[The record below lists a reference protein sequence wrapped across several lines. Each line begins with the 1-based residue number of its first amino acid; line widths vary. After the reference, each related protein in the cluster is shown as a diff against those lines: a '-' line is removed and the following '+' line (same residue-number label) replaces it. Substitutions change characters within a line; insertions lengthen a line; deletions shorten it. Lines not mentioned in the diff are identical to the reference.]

1 MVCLRGRFI
10 NIIIII
16 ITTTTA
22 AAFIDMRTNTARV
35 NYRCLEQ
42 GEKIVDE
49 TWLAEPGHE
58 MREREMEGQRKRPRE
73 GQERG
78 ARERGPKEGG
88 EREHKTKPS
97 PKK

>member
-16 ITTTTA
+16 ITAA

-35 NYRCLEQ
+35 NYRCSEQ
-42 GEKIVDE
+42 GEKVVDE

-58 MREREMEGQRKRPRE
+58 MRERWRVKERDE
-73 GQERG
+73 ERG
-78 ARERGPKEGG
+78 ARERGQKEGG

-97 PKK
+97 PPKVGGL

>member
-10 NIIIII
+10 SIIIIII

-35 NYRCLEQ
+35 NYSCLEQ
-42 GEKIVDE
+42 GEKVVDE
-49 TWLAEPGHE
+49 TWLAEPGHG
-58 MREREMEGQRKRPRE
+58 MREREMEGQRERPRE
-73 GQERG
+73 RWL
-78 ARERGPKEGG
+78 RERGPKEGG

-97 PKK
+97 PQK